1 MEVEGTAT
9 ICISTPLGSFN
20 FYSELTK
27 ITDDKGKPVF
37 NVRHIKG
44 DKVPS
49 WKPEEARSKIEA
61 IYGNRTT
68 LMKREIHGEI
78 ADEGDNM
85 AFDADKIRRFMDKPP
100 LSAPYHINDNL
111 IYVAIDPNGGASASN
126 APGSDT
132 AIVSF
137 VISEGRV
144 VVSLTF
150 SVCFYFFRRRSLS
163 FFAGCVFISK
173 AIRDISGRSTG

>member
-27 ITDDKGKPVF
+27 ITDEKGKPVF

-44 DKVPS
+44 NKVPS
-49 WKPEEARSKIEA
+49 WKPEDARSKIEA

-68 LMKREIHGEI
+68 LMRREIHGEI

-85 AFDADKIRRFMDKPP
+85 AFDADKIKRFMEKPP
-100 LSAPYHINDNL
+100 LVSPYHINDNI
-111 IYVAIDPNGGASASN
+111 IYVAIDPNGGASATN

-137 VISEGRV
+137 VISEGRIV
-144 VVSLTF
+144 VRNSIF
-150 SVCFYFFRRRSLS
+150 FFFWFFYF
-163 FFAGCVFISK
+163 
-173 AIRDISGRSTG
+173 DISSWYLREIHELKAGLQLR